1 MENPLTRKQECEAL
15 RAEFNTLLEEKVA
28 LLDRIEQIT
37 KSMRYIDDSINKKYN
52 IYGES
57 TKN

>member
-28 LLDRIEQIT
+28 LLDRI
-37 KSMRYIDDSINKKYN
+37 
-52 IYGES
+52 
-57 TKN
+57 